1 MTRSSL
7 AEILAK
13 RDRKQIALVTPR
25 SEHSVGML
33 LDTAQDLRF
42 DWSRQ
47 SSSAVAFGGDVV
59 GFVIA
64 LIAFDGAVS
73 DIMIQ
78 PVSGDASLTEAER
91 RHCPGDYAYTR
102 WLIPTSGTTTGMP
115 TTVAHTLETLTRST
129 KLDSLRG
136 ASHRWGLLY
145 DPARFAGLQ
154 VVLQALLGGGVLVAP
169 DDRGDLP
176 AAVDF
181 FTQKAVSAISATPT
195 MWRRL
200 LMTPGITELALRQI
214 TLGGEIADASV
225 LTAVRSTFPSARV
238 VHIYA
243 STEAGVGFAV
253 RDGLPGFPASYLGP
267 GALPGVELAIGENGH
282 LLVKSES
289 LNNQQLSAA
298 GFFDTGDIVR
308 LESGRVFFVGR
319 ASGAINVGGNKVS
332 PEVVETVLMAHPEV
346 AIARAYAKESSQMG
360 SLVAADIAL
369 SDGSDP
375 VRVRSEIIKL
385 CRERLP
391 QWQRPV
397 SLRFV
402 ATIEVNSAGKVVRSR
417 NQVEL

>member
-1 MTRSSL
+1 
-7 AEILAK
+7 
-13 RDRKQIALVTPR
+13 
-25 SEHSVGML
+25 ML

>member
-1 MTRSSL
+1 M
-7 AEILAK
+7 
-13 RDRKQIALVTPR
+13 TPR

>member
-129 KLDSLRG
+129 KLDPLRG

-282 LLVKSES
+282 LLVKSDS